1 VVGKE
6 HPAAFPRKRPQPNG
20 ADEMFPRKRAPA
32 HRRMERMERM
42 LLELC
47 GWCWRCLSEDFPH
60 NNIRI
65 ILTADFHPG
74 II

>member
-1 VVGKE
+1 
-6 HPAAFPRKRPQPNG
+6 
-20 ADEMFPRKRAPA
+20 
-32 HRRMERMERM
+32 MERMERM